1 MSLTHSDFALTD
13 QQLSRINRHIDEAA
27 TRHAEA
33 GEDPPS
39 GIVVKFAWA
48 AGLGRSVA
56 VYFDGSAE
64 GCWIEDF

>member
-13 QQLSRINRHIDEAA
+13 EQLSRINRHIDEAA

-33 GEDPPS
+33 GEDPQS

-64 GCWIEDF
+64 GCWIEEL